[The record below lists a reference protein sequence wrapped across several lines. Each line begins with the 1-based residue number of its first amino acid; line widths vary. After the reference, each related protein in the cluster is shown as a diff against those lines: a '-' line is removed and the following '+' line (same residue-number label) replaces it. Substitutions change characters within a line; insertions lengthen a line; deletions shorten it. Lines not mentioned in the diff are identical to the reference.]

1 MEVVRVFGKEELAK
15 VYLARLENGEMIE
28 FAESVQPPIPRDEK
42 WVLIISTL
50 VGCPV
55 KCKMCDASGQYK
67 GKLSAKDI
75 LAQIDFLITS
85 RFSNRKVPI
94 PKFKVQF
101 ARMGEPSFNPEVLK
115 VLRRLPMI
123 YDAPGLMA
131 CISTIAPEGTERFF
145 DELIDIKNELFP
157 FGFFQLQFSVH
168 TTETAKRN
176 YLMPVDKWD
185 LAQIADY
192 GKRFFADGD
201 RKVAINFAVTEGFPV
216 DPDVLAKYFNPEIFI
231 VKLTPL
237 NPTKRGEQHKLKSL
251 FVSEDGAEKLA
262 RRIEKRDFEV
272 IVSIGEM
279 EENAIGSNCGQYLSR
294 YMDEQGREVGSQRT
308 EAIIGRAT

>member
-1 MEVVRVFGKEELAK
+1 MEVVRIFGKDELAK
-15 VYLARLENGEMIE
+15 VYLARLDNGEMIE
-28 FAESVQPPIPRDEK
+28 FAESVQPPIPRDDK

-50 VGCPV
+50 LGCPV

-67 GKLSAKDI
+67 GKLSAKHI
-75 LAQIDFLITS
+75 LSQIDCLITS

-101 ARMGEPSFNPEVLK
+101 ARMGEPSFNPEVLT
-115 VLRRLPMI
+115 VLKRLPMI
-123 YDAPGLMA
+123 YEAPGLMP
-131 CISTIAPEGTERFF
+131 CISTIAPAGTEGFF
-145 DELIDIKNELFP
+145 DELIGIKNELYP

-176 YLMPVDKWD
+176 YLMPVDKWN

-192 GKRFFADGD
+192 GERFFVGGD
-201 RKVAINFAVTEGFPV
+201 RKVAINFAVIEGFPV
-216 DPDVLAKYFNPEIFI
+216 DPDVLARYFDPEVFI

-237 NPTKRGEQHKLKSL
+237 NPTTVGKQHKLESL
-251 FVSEDGAEKLA
+251 FISEDGAEKLA
-262 RRIEKRDFEV
+262 RRIEKRGFEV
-272 IVSIGEM
+272 IVSIGEL

-294 YMDEQGREVGSQRT
+294 YIDGKRTEAGSQRR
-308 EAIIGRAT
+308 ESASGRAA